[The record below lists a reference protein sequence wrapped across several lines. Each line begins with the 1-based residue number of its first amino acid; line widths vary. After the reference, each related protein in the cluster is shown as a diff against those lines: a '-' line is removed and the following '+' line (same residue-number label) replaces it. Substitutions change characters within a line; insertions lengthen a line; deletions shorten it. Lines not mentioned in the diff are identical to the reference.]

1 MFRHFRGTG
10 RLAGR
15 LFPTVLAL
23 LCGVEY
29 MKRRPLVTAVACF
42 FLMAPFLAASA
53 SFAAAPTNESFLSNG
68 VKIHYVT
75 AGEGEPVVLIHGFC
89 ANVQNNWIL
98 PGIFAKLAKHYH
110 VIALDNRGHGLSG
123 KPHEVEKYGPEMVED
138 VVRLLDHLKIEK
150 AHIVGYSMGGFITGA
165 LVTTHPERV
174 ISAVMGG
181 AGWSRDTDDHA
192 VIDALAKSL
201 DEGHGITPLM
211 KALTPPGK
219 PQLTEE
225 ELKTRNQ
232 FIMLANDP
240 KALSAC
246 IRGMLKLHVSRESLE
261 KNQVPVLA
269 VCGEVDPLKKGVD
282 AMDGVAKNLTVV
294 IVKGGDHMS
303 TIRSPIFEQSIEDF
317 IAAHSKH
324 PATASTAK

>member
-1 MFRHFRGTG
+1 
-10 RLAGR
+10 
-15 LFPTVLAL
+15 
-23 LCGVEY
+23 
-29 MKRRPLVTAVACF
+29 MKRRPLVTAVALF
-42 FLMAPFLAASA
+42 FLMASV
-53 SFAAAPTNESFLSNG
+53 SFAAAPQSESFLSNG
-68 VKIHYVT
+68 VKIHYIT

-89 ANVQNNWIL
+89 ANIQNNWVL
-98 PGIFAKLAKHYH
+98 PGVFAKLARHYH
-110 VIALDNRGHGLSG
+110 VIALDNRGHGQSG

-165 LVTTHPERV
+165 LVVTHPERV

-181 AGWSRDTDDHA
+181 AGWSRDTDDHT

-201 DEGHGITPLM
+201 DEGKGITPLM

-219 PQLTEE
+219 PQLSEQ

-246 IRGMLKLHVSRESLE
+246 IRGMLKLHVSREQLE
-261 KNQVPVLA
+261 NNKVPVLA
-269 VCGEVDPLKKGVD
+269 VCGEIDPLRKGVD
-282 AMDGVAKNLTVV
+282 AMEGVAKNLTVV
-294 IVKGGDHMS
+294 FVKGGDHMS
-303 TIRSPIFEQSIEDF
+303 TMRSPVFAKAIEDF
-317 IAAHSKH
+317 LAAHSKH
-324 PATASTAK
+324 PATASASK